1 MGKQSKI
8 IIYGNDS
15 MARVLYSYAKSNMNI
30 CGFTVDDCCIVIKAN
45 TWNDLRLFISVS
57 LTCSKCAQKH
67 NTLFPV
73 ELQKTLATNVEE
85 LLKTYK
91 KIGMWGV
98 IFHTIGLY
106 NDFDVFKSPNVVA
119 IDNVSSNQ
127 MIDLYGKKVFSPDI
141 LAEDD
146 IPLVISFF
154 QNSTQQLSMQIKEMY
169 PHVEKIIDVSQL
181 LII

>member
-1 MGKQSKI
+1 
-8 IIYGNDS
+8 
-15 MARVLYSYAKSNMNI
+15 
-30 CGFTVDDCCIVIKAN
+30 
-45 TWNDLRLFISVS
+45 
-57 LTCSKCAQKH
+57 
-67 NTLFPV
+67 
-73 ELQKTLATNVEE
+73 
-85 LLKTYK
+85 
-91 KIGMWGV
+91 MWGV